1 MKLSICVPT
10 LNRDAFI
17 IDMVKSISG
26 KNLKDIE
33 LVVVDGGKST
43 ETKKIILDNIN
54 PDIKFNYMM
63 SELNQGMDLDV
74 VQAVENAKGEY
85 CWLMSDDDVFN
96 ENAIDRIL
104 EILNSKCD
112 VYLTDIVFC
121 DKNMNKFGKSN
132 FFIKNNSSNKFNI
145 SNTHE
150 FEKYI
155 NLSTSN
161 NALFCFMPAIIFKR
175 QNWIKFNNQV
185 QNYVYGYNHV
195 YKLFDP
201 INYLS
206 EYYIQYIDNP
216 LLLNRS
222 FNDSYSKSGILNRY
236 LIDFEGYIK
245 LSDLIFKDSGKIKN
259 IFISNMKKEHG
270 FMRVLKLRTLINQH
284 EWNNV
289 SSLLLKFRYS
299 KIFIASINIINLTR
313 VNYYLIPLF
322 EKLNLFIKKIK
333 TKNF

>member
-1 MKLSICVPT
+1 M
-10 LNRDAFI
+10 
-17 IDMVKSISG
+17 
-26 KNLKDIE
+26 
-33 LVVVDGGKST
+33 
-43 ETKKIILDNIN
+43 
-54 PDIKFNYMM
+54 
-63 SELNQGMDLDV
+63 
-74 VQAVENAKGEY
+74 
-85 CWLMSDDDVFN
+85 
-96 ENAIDRIL
+96 
-104 EILNSKCD
+104 
-112 VYLTDIVFC
+112 
-121 DKNMNKFGKSN
+121 
-132 FFIKNNSSNKFNI
+132 
-145 SNTHE
+145 
-150 FEKYI
+150 
-155 NLSTSN
+155 
-161 NALFCFMPAIIFKR
+161 
-175 QNWIKFNNQV
+175 
-185 QNYVYGYNHV
+185 
-195 YKLFDP
+195 
-201 INYLS
+201 
-206 EYYIQYIDNP
+206 
-216 LLLNRS
+216 LLNRS

>member
-10 LNRDAFI
+10 LNRDEYI

-26 KNLKDIE
+26 RNLKDIE

-43 ETKKIILDNIN
+43 ETEKIILDNIN
-54 PDIKFNYMM
+54 PDIKFNYMT

-96 ENAIDRIL
+96 VNAIDKIL
-104 EILNSKCD
+104 EIINSKCD

-121 DKNMNKFGKSN
+121 DENMNKFGKSN
-132 FFIKNNSSNKFNI
+132 FLLKNNSTNKFNI
-145 SNTHE
+145 SNTQE
-150 FEKYI
+150 FKKYI

-175 QNWIKFNNQV
+175 QNWTRFNNQV

-206 EYYIQYIDNP
+206 EYNIQYIDNP

-222 FNDSYSKSGILNRY
+222 FNDSFSKSGILNRY
-236 LIDFEGYIK
+236 LVDFEGYIK
-245 LSDLIFKDSGKIKN
+245 LSDLIFKDGGKIKN

-270 FMRVLKLRTLINQH
+270 FMRVLKLRTFINQH
-284 EWNNV
+284 EWNYV
-289 SSLLLKFRYS
+289 SSLLLKFGYK
-299 KIFIASINIINLTR
+299 KIFISTINIINRTR

-333 TKNF
+333 TKSF